1 VLDRCELLSGPAGEW
16 FRLLESLIRTP
27 TDTFGRARRSGA
39 KYVELPGRNGIHFV
53 EPDWR
58 PSFQGLP

>member
-1 VLDRCELLSGPAGEW
+1 MKLRVSQSNSQWLAGNGACSTGASCSVGRQGEW

-39 KYVELPGRNGIHFV
+39 KYVELPAG
-53 EPDWR
+53 
-58 PSFQGLP
+58 